1 MTIAT
6 VAELEAHYGPTPA
19 VAATVKVTDRITPHY
34 RRLIA
39 ASPFVALATIGP
51 EGIDC
56 SPRGDEAVG
65 GRAYD
70 EAWPERAKATLW

>member
-1 MTIAT
+1 MTIIST
-6 VAELEAHYGPTPA
+6 LEQLEELYGLPGETS
-19 VAATVKVTDRITPHY
+19 TVKESDWITPQY
-34 RRLIA
+34 RLLIE